1 MNRLFYLSFL
11 LLVACGNHE
20 ETIKETNLIIKEV
33 KTTLHSKKEDK
44 ANALFWQQAYL
55 KLNIMLETY
64 QHLDIDTLKV
74 AEEARDVFEAFYDF
88 RKEND
93 VSSENFI
100 KLFAYTINGVVGNG
114 GTTLSDSLDQ
124 TAKQQKE
131 LVNQIMMLNLHL
143 EKLDVTLCNKYQLY
157 CPTNPSDK
165 SPQK

>member
-1 MNRLFYLSFL
+1 VNRLFYFSFL

-33 KTTLHSKKEDK
+33 KTTLQSKEDK

-64 QHLDIDTLKV
+64 QHLDVDALKV
-74 AEEARDVFEAFYDF
+74 AKEARDVFEAFYDF

-100 KLFAYTINGVVGNG
+100 KLFAYTINSVAGNG